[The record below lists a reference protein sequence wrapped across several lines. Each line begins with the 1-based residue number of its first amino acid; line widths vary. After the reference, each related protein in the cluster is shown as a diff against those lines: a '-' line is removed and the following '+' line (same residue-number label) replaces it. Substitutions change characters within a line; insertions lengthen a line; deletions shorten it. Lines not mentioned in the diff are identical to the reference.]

1 MNNQVARFLQ
11 KKSLVILGVF
21 CATVMIV
28 GCQQPLSNDKA
39 PKKIIE
45 QRLIPKGATKVVLSL
60 KESTN
65 QAYEFTD
72 DAGNRIPED
81 SNLARR
87 VTLNDAGKTSCY
99 ECPDSVNP
107 AKDGF
112 GKCTSVT
119 CCGPGISCGPLRTVI
134 SVDQAST
141 NEPLIRSIQF
151 VEEKAE

>member
-1 MNNQVARFLQ
+1 MNTLYFLQ
-11 KKSLVILGVF
+11 KKSRVLLY
-21 CATVMIV
+21 VMSMTAMMV
-28 GCQQPLSNDKA
+28 GCQQPVTSDKT
-39 PKKIIE
+39 PKKIME

-72 DAGNRIPED
+72 DAGNPIPED
-81 SNLARR
+81 NNLARR

-112 GKCTSVT
+112 GKCKSIT
-119 CCGPGISCGPLRTVI
+119 CCGPGISCGPLRTVV

-141 NEPLIRSIQF
+141 SEPLIRSIQF
-151 VEEKAE
+151 VVEKAE